1 MLVSQNGLKVSAN
14 KKPKLYQI
22 ENFIILVKLVPGT
35 KKVKNMKSI
44 LLILFLL
51 QSVFSEETYDPS
63 ADALNDI
70 KNAITLAKKNN
81 KHVFVK
87 VGGNW
92 CGWCKLYARFTES
105 DEEIAQIMNEQ
116 YVFTLVN
123 WSTENKNLDAMSF
136 LGNPQRFG
144 FPVFIIIDGDGNIIH
159 IQDSALLEEGKGY
172 NKKHVIR
179 FLNAWTYDVLHS
191 SISNSQ

>member
-1 MLVSQNGLKVSAN
+1 M
-14 KKPKLYQI
+14 
-22 ENFIILVKLVPGT
+22 VKLVPGT

-44 LLILFLL
+44 PLILFLL